1 MPHPSMAVRFSLLTQ
16 QGFAP
21 TPLDRHVANTD
32 LAEAPRALQWTTLSV
47 LMLIALLYSS
57 IVWAP
62 FVVMHKNLPPLR
74 RLSITLI
81 KPSFVLGIMG
91 LTLPF

>member
-1 MPHPSMAVRFSLLTQ
+1 MAVRFSLLTQ

-32 LAEAPRALQWTTLSV
+32 LAEAPRALQWTTLGV

-57 IVWAP
+57 IYCVGA
-62 FVVMHKNLPPLR
+62 
-74 RLSITLI
+74 
-81 KPSFVLGIMG
+81 LGRDAQKFTTVASVINHLNQTVFLLG
-91 LTLPF
+91 NHVFFTTRPI